1 MDNFV
6 IGTIQ
11 ENIKFLSN
19 DLQIINSNMPRRI
32 DDLSDVNITSTP
44 TNGEVLAYN
53 SATEKFEPQ
62 AQSGGGGTLNELN
75 DIPDVTISSI
85 QPDQVLKYI
94 NGVWVNSTDTDTTYT
109 PGTNMTLIGTEFNI
123 PQSVATSASPSFT
136 ALTLGSAGD
145 AIINLKNITNLGA
158 DTVAQMKGIT
168 VGNNGG
174 QLEFYTKAD
183 GGAVTRKMTITQN
196 GSMLLSADTAVF
208 KIAST
213 DGTSQQSY
221 IYNSLTGTRDLSI
234 DSYSDVTNKGIKF
247 LTQGVQRMRIGFN
260 GELGFGAANDTGLAN
275 QILQSNGSSLPP
287 SWVDAPSGSP
297 SPSVAFKATTN
308 VAGNF
313 TFNSGHPLLSA
324 QLTNVTGYK
333 GSFNIGGGYNPST
346 GLFTA
351 PSAGLYFFNGFC
363 HWQTASFNAVYV
375 RLLITT
381 PATSTDFNN
390 GLLTSQFGA
399 NEAFN
404 ANFPQQ
410 LSGVI
415 SLAQNDV
422 IGMYVYALDVTG
434 AAIVK
439 SASWFMGYKLEAYAN
454 SPSLPVYV
462 SVLKS
467 GDQIVNV
474 PAGVT
479 TYATVSGMTIEYS
492 SGSNYNVSTG
502 EFTAPRT
509 AMYVID
515 YAVNVIDNNPNFT
528 EFLGAIVSVNRGSGF
543 VREMIQNYSDTQRD
557 TLLITIR
564 AHYMTQLNAGD
575 IVKNEIEIYNTNTT
589 IATIRGN
596 STTARATYQ
605 TIHSIT

>member
-1 MDNFV
+1 MDLK
-6 IGTIQ
+6 
-11 ENIKFLSN
+11 KF
-19 DLQIINSNMPRRI
+19 
-32 DDLSDVNITSTP
+32 
-44 TNGEVLAYN
+44 
-53 SATEKFEPQ
+53 
-62 AQSGGGGTLNELN
+62 
-75 DIPDVTISSI
+75 
-85 QPDQVLKYI
+85 
-94 NGVWVNSTDTDTTYT
+94 
-109 PGTNMTLIGTEFNI
+109 
-123 PQSVATSASPSFT
+123 
-136 ALTLGSAGD
+136 
-145 AIINLKNITNLGA
+145 
-158 DTVAQMKGIT
+158 
-168 VGNNGG
+168 
-174 QLEFYTKAD
+174 
-183 GGAVTRKMTITQN
+183 
-196 GSMLLSADTAVF
+196 
-208 KIAST
+208 
-213 DGTSQQSY
+213 
-221 IYNSLTGTRDLSI
+221 
-234 DSYSDVTNKGIKF
+234 
-247 LTQGVQRMRIGFN
+247 
-260 GELGFGAANDTGLAN
+260 
-275 QILQSNGSSLPP
+275 
-287 SWVDAPSGSP
+287 
-297 SPSVAFKATTN
+297 
-308 VAGNF
+308 
-313 TFNSGHPLLSA
+313 
-324 QLTNVTGYK
+324 
-333 GSFNIGGGYNPST
+333 
-346 GLFTA
+346 
-351 PSAGLYFFNGFC
+351 
-363 HWQTASFNAVYV
+363 
-375 RLLITT
+375 
-381 PATSTDFNN
+381 
-390 GLLTSQFGA
+390 
-399 NEAFN
+399 
-404 ANFPQQ
+404 
-410 LSGVI
+410 
-415 SLAQNDV
+415 QNDV